1 MPDRAAISDP
11 QLRAALEA
19 LERAHREFPKESF
32 QDAARDLRRPFAV
45 NALKW
50 KIQALLPKENPKR
63 ALIVSYIDRGLVI
76 DRLNMVIPHLWHPR
90 FQRIESDPKLMAC
103 YLTVDGIE
111 RMDVG
116 EGDTYKARVSD
127 SLKRVAVHFGV
138 GVSLSRVPMSR
149 LEPPKVRFYQA
160 GNKWQG
166 EITQPGLDYLRDR
179 YQHWL
184 HEVGISVFGEPLE
197 HGDTGDAQGD
207 EDVEPTTEVAAADD
221 ETFALLATLA
231 DGTFNQRQVRG
242 LLVSA
247 GANASVIPDPLSRE
261 AVASVVRGLER
272 PQTEKLGKLVE
283 AAKARTA
290 PKEEPHA

>member
-1 MPDRAAISDP
+1 MTVDVKDP
-11 QLRAALEA
+11 KVAEALRVLEA
-19 LERAHREFPKESF
+19 AQPEFPKETF

-50 KIQALLPKENPKR
+50 KVQAMMPKDNPKQ

-76 DRLNMVIPHLWHPR
+76 DRLNMVVPHLWHPR
-90 FQRIESDPKLMAC
+90 FQRIETEPKLMAC
-103 YLTVDGIE
+103 FLTVDGIE

-149 LEPPKVRFYQA
+149 LQPQQVRFYKTS
-160 GNKWQG
+160 KWNA
-166 EITQPGLDYLRDR
+166 EITQTGLDYLRGR
-179 YQHWL
+179 YTHWL
-184 HEVGISVFGEPLE
+184 NEVGISVFGEPLE

-207 EDVEPTTEVAAADD
+207 EDVEPTTEVSAVDD
-221 ETFALLATLA
+221 ETFALLATLV

-242 LLVSA
+242 LLASA
-247 GANASVIPDPLSRE
+247 GANAQTLPDPLSKE
-261 AVASVVRGLER
+261 AVGAAVRSLER
-272 PQTEKLGKLVE
+272 PQMEKLSKLVN
-283 AAKARTA
+283 AAKARTE
-290 PKEEPHA
+290 KEQMEKPHD